1 MLRCSLRREVS
12 LGRRLRALKRESE
25 AGHRA
30 LGRRVA
36 LSAVGVAVGIADGE
50 MRGAVQLEAVEGEQQ
65 RQRYASGGSL
75 LATRDRRRTK
85 RPSRRRRR
93 GGGVGGAASS
103 SAVLGGRCPG

>member
-1 MLRCSLRREVS
+1 MLRCSLPREVS

-30 LGRRVA
+30 WGRRVA
-36 LSAVGVAVGIADGE
+36 LSVGVAVGIAGGE
-50 MRGAVQLEAVEGEQQ
+50 MTTMRGAVQLEAVEGEQQ
-65 RQRYASGGSL
+65 RRRQHASGGSL

-93 GGGVGGAASS
+93 GGGACA